1 MIERS
6 QLAALS
12 PAKRAQVI
20 YAQAQSELSNRL
32 WRAALGDADRR
43 DRDGMSSGRAGL
55 AQDSLLQLLA
65 GTSGTAAG
73 GCACQRA
80 CSCHGRAASADFAD
94 DCIEDLGSALKPP
107 ALGGL
112 GATLKPAALGAGGGA
127 AMLGDGATVVAVK
140 EADAAAPGLGA
151 NARYA
156 PAFALAEARTGVPA
170 NALAAIVD
178 AEAGKA
184 SDGSWNPHSRNPR
197 SSAAGLGQFLS
208 GTWQNLAE
216 TPGTWLNQL
225 SAERGWLDARGR
237 VQPGA
242 RANLLSLRYDP
253 EASILG
259 VADLARGNLDRLEA
273 SGIRVRTDAETLA
286 KSAYLSHHLGLGDAK
301 KFLAGGIEPGRARM
315 LLSAQIG
322 SAAAEQ
328 RIAGTGDATRAHRQ
342 WLLGF
347 IERRIRPDRFGG

>member
-12 PAKRAQVI
+12 PAKRAEVI

-43 DRDGMSSGRAGL
+43 DRDASSLGQTGL
-55 AQDSLLQLLA
+55 AGDSLLQLLGGGA
-65 GTSGTAAG
+65 VPGAQ
-73 GCACQRA
+73 GCACQCA
-80 CSCHGRAASADFAD
+80 CSCHQRASLANFAD
-94 DCIEDLGSALKPP
+94 DCIEDVSSATSQAKLDSR
-107 ALGGL
+107 
-112 GATLKPAALGAGGGA
+112 GAAA
-127 AMLGDGATVVAVK
+127 AMLGTDATVVAAKGAVTS
-140 EADAAAPGLGA
+140 GLSLGA

-156 PAFALAEARTGVPA
+156 SAFALAEARTGIPA

-178 AEAGKA
+178 AEAGKGG
-184 SDGSWNPHSRNPR
+184 DGSWNPHSRNPR

-208 GTWQNLAE
+208 GTWQDLAQ
-216 TPGTWLNQL
+216 TPGTWLNQV
-225 SAERGWLDARGR
+225 STERGWLDARGR
-237 VQPGA
+237 IQPGA
-242 RANLLSLRYDP
+242 RAGLLALRYDP

-259 VADLARGNLDRLEA
+259 VADLARSNLDRLEA

-286 KSAYLSHHLGLGDAK
+286 KSAYLSHHLGLGDAR

-315 LLSAQIG
+315 LLAAQIG
-322 SAAAEQ
+322 SSAAAQ
-328 RIAGTGDATRAHRQ
+328 RIAGAGDATQAHRQ

-347 IERRIRPDRFGG
+347 IDRRIRPQQFIG